1 MYIYGWRLEGNM
13 NIWKQFNIGEFFYVG
28 GGGWPLYCSSRNL
41 IFSFLPKTVS
51 TRGQTEDDKTEPL
64 STSLSW
70 KVENPASSV
79 ESNLKGH
86 LSLASSYYKGNT
98 EVQRKQ
104 QAGPIRGGESSP
116 SPHFSI
122 CLFLPNYSASA
133 NKAMFK
139 PGKGKFRGIGDEGQV
154 FIKKGFFVGFC
165 SL

>member
-1 MYIYGWRLEGNM
+1 MYIYGWRLEGNT

-28 GGGWPLYCSSRNL
+28 EGGWPLYCSSSNL

-51 TRGQTEDDKTEPL
+51 TRGQTEHDKTEPF

-70 KVENPASSV
+70 KVKNPASSV

-86 LSLASSYYKGNT
+86 LSPASSYYKGKT

-104 QAGPIRGGESSP
+104 QAGGSSP

-139 PGKGKFRGIGDEGQV
+139 PEKEKFRGIGDEGQV
-154 FIKKGFFVGFC
+154 FIKKEFFVGFC